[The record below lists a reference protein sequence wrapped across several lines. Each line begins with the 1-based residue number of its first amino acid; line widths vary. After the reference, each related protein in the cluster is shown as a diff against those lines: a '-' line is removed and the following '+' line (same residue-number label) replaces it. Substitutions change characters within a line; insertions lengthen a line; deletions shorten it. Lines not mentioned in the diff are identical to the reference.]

1 MAQEQSCDEDLSPKA
16 VKLYEKG
23 TDKKTDKYKRVGYL
37 KDALEIE
44 PDYIAANFAIA
55 IEKIKT
61 AKYEGNSFKPAEEHL
76 LKVAINCP
84 NFHSDVFYYLAEIVL
99 GRKEY
104 AQAVSYQKQFLKR
117 KYHEYANGWCS
128 STCFFSSRSRWQYR
142 ISW

>member
-104 AQAVSYQKQFLKR
+104 AQAVSYQKQFLNFLSEDESKFAR
-117 KYHEYANGWCS
+117 DYPKKVEE
-128 STCFFSSRSRWQYR
+128 
-142 ISW
+142 IP